1 MVLELAD
8 GGRRKSKYIS
18 VDAYK
23 RKTTVSAHKRRRPV
37 LNSGDFHV
45 FVPAHLNEGT
55 ALWVREDKFDGLS
68 DGDWN
73 TLMDELLEHD
83 PELSDLGSRA
93 SRKQRQAARKAKKK
107 EKWERRQKRRD
118 LRTAS
123 KAQKRLIKAGAGGA
137 GGEGG
142 SGSESS
148 GGGILDTLINKGT
161 DIVDK
166 VKQAT
171 GGSGGG
177 GNTSPDTEGQEGGD
191 GEDNKQQSDDTI
203 FGMPKTVVYIG
214 GVLAA
219 AYILSKVLKK
229 SK

>member
-1 MVLELAD
+1 MILELAD
-8 GGRRKSKYIS
+8 GPKRKSKYIT

-23 RKTTVSAHKRRRPV
+23 RKTTVAAHKRRRPV

-45 FVPAHLNEGT
+45 FVPAHLNNGR

-68 DGDWN
+68 DGEWD
-73 TLMDELLEHD
+73 TLMEELLNHD
-83 PELSDLGSRA
+83 PELSDLSSRA
-93 SRKQRQAARKAKKK
+93 DRKRRQKERKAKKK

-123 KAQKRLIKAGAGGA
+123 KAQKRLIKAGAGGE
-137 GGEGG
+137 GGSGG
-142 SGSESS
+142 SGSESGS
-148 GGGILDTLINKGT
+148 GSILDTIINKGT

-171 GGSGGG
+171 GGGG
-177 GNTSPDTEGQEGGD
+177 GNNAPETEGQEGGD
-191 GEDNKQQSDDTI
+191 GEDNKPQSDDTI
-203 FGMPKTVVYIG
+203 FGLPKPVVYVG
-214 GVLAA
+214 GAA
-219 AYILSKVLKK
+219 TAAFILYKVLK